1 MKQKVNSF
9 DVFETAIVRIWAKP
23 TDLFRELGNQL
34 QQEGLIQVSP
44 ESWQQMRIDA
54 ETNARKA
61 SAKGE
66 VTLEEIYKQFLS
78 SFNWS
83 TEQLKQIMEKEIAL
97 ELASLRPVPKMR
109 QKIQSLQK
117 QNDRIIYMSDMY
129 LPKDIIQDFLVNN
142 NVWAKD
148 SNLYVSSEI
157 GASKATGEL
166 FPYCLKQESI
176 KARDLI
182 HIGDNLNSDVKK
194 PKKQGV
200 KVEPFTQTHLNRYEQ
215 LLADEQSLPQRF
227 RSLLAGM
234 SRLTRLQ
241 SQQTDLQKQVIW
253 DTTASAIAPVLF
265 GFVHSCLQKAQER
278 GIKRLYFVARDG
290 QILHKIAEVIC
301 RNWNYD
307 IDCRYLYGS
316 RQAWNAPALQEIGE
330 TELTWIFSNTTFL
343 SVDAVCERVN
353 IKPEQIQDILNRYG
367 FGTAK
372 WNLNLDNE
380 EREQL
385 KRVFDEKEVLD
396 IILATAA
403 TYREKA
409 IGYFRQEQ
417 LDDGLPFAIVDV
429 GWTGSSLRSFSKVLQ
444 SAGFYPQSG
453 THGFFFALEK
463 RLKASAKD
471 QLLAYFYDAEA
482 PVGNRSNICQYRCLF
497 ELFVSADHGGTKE
510 YDRNG
515 DRYFPVL
522 RYEKNEVAI
531 NWGLYVLHDAAV
543 EFANQFTS
551 NLTPQ
556 ECSVDLFLKATD
568 ILMEEFVNNPSTKEA
583 KTFGSFLMAE
593 DQGEKTLYELAP
605 AYTLIDCINL
615 IARGRHPHRNIWF
628 SASLARTN
636 PILRIF
642 LNEKFVSS
650 THNIRVIGS
659 KLRRGIFSKQVS
671 EPV

>member
-23 TDLFRELGNQL
+23 TDLFWELGNQL
-34 QQEGLIQVSP
+34 KQEGLIQVSP

-61 SAKGE
+61 SPKGE

-78 SFNWS
+78 YFNWS
-83 TEQLKQIMEKEIAL
+83 TEQLKQIMEKEIVL
-97 ELASLRPVPKMR
+97 ETASLRPVPKIQ
-109 QKIQSLQK
+109 QKIQSLQE
-117 QNDRIIYMSDMY
+117 QNARIIYMSDMY
-129 LPKDIIQDFLVNN
+129 LPKNVIRDFLVKNN
-142 NVWAKD
+142 TWAKE
-148 SNLYVSSEI
+148 SELYVSSEI
-157 GASKATGEL
+157 GASKATGKL

-176 KARDLI
+176 KANDLI
-182 HIGDNLNSDVKK
+182 HIGDNLNSDIKK

-215 LLADEQSLPQRF
+215 LLANEQSLPLRF

-241 SQQTDLQKQVIW
+241 SEQTDFHKQVIW
-253 DTTASAIAPVLF
+253 DTTSSAIAPILF
-265 GFVHSCLQKAQER
+265 GFVYSCLQEAQKR

-290 QILHKIAEVIC
+290 QILHKIAQVIC

-353 IKPEQIQDILNRYG
+353 IKPAQIQDVLNRYG
-367 FGTAK
+367 FSKAK
-372 WNLNLDNE
+372 WNLNLDKE
-380 EREQL
+380 ERSQL
-385 KRVFDEKEVLD
+385 KRVFVEKEVVD
-396 IILATAA
+396 VVLATA
-403 TYREKA
+403 TIYREKA
-409 IGYFRQEQ
+409 IGYFRQEE

-463 RLKASAKD
+463 RVKASTLD
-471 QLLAYFYDAEA
+471 ELLAYYYDAEA
-482 PVGNRSNICQYRCLF
+482 PVGNRADTCQYRCLL

-510 YDRNG
+510 YECDG
-515 DRYFPVL
+515 ERYFPVL
-522 RYEKNEVAI
+522 RYQKNEVAI
-531 NWGLYVLHDAAV
+531 NWGLHVLHDATV

-568 ILMEEFVNNPSTKEA
+568 ILMEEFVNNPSIQEA

-593 DQGEKTLYELAP
+593 DQGEKHLYELAP
-605 AYTLIDCINL
+605 AYTLVDCIRL
-615 IARGRHPHRNIWF
+615 ITRGRHPHGNIWF
-628 SASLARTN
+628 PASLARSN

-642 LNEKFVSS
+642 INSKAVSM
-650 THNIRVIGS
+650 THNIRVLGS
-659 KLRRGIFSKQVS
+659 RLRRTIFSKQVS

>member
-1 MKQKVNSF
+1 MKHKVISF

-23 TDLFRELGNQL
+23 THLFWELGNNL
-34 QQEGLIQVSP
+34 KQEELIQISP
-44 ESWQQMRIDA
+44 QSWQQMRIEA
-54 ETNARKA
+54 EQTARKK
-61 SAKGE
+61 SLTGE
-66 VTLEEIYKQFLS
+66 VSIEDIYQQLALLLGWS
-78 SFNWS
+78 S
-83 TEQLKQIMEKEIAL
+83 EQVKKVIQKEIAL
-97 ELASLRPVPKMR
+97 EISSLRPVPANQR
-109 QKIQSLQK
+109 KIKALQEK
-117 QNDRIIYMSDMY
+117 NARIIYMSDMY
-129 LPKDIIQDFLVNN
+129 LSEATIENFLIQN
-142 NVWAKD
+142 NVWATGSK
-148 SNLYVSSEI
+148 LYVSSKVGI
-157 GASKATGEL
+157 SKATGKL
-166 FPYCLKQESI
+166 FRHCLKQESVNPSEM
-176 KARDLI
+176 L
-182 HIGDNLNSDVKK
+182 HIGDNLHADVKK
-194 PKKQGV
+194 PKRQGV

-215 LLADEQSLPQRF
+215 IIAEEPNLPLRF

-241 SQQTDLQKQVIW
+241 SQQSTSHKQVIW

-265 GFVHSCLQKAQER
+265 GFVHSCLQKAQEK

-301 RNWNYD
+301 RNWHYD

-330 TELTWIFSNTTFL
+330 TELSWIFSNTTFL

-353 IKPEQIQDILNRYG
+353 IKPKQIQDILNRHG
-367 FGTAK
+367 FATAK
-372 WNLNLDNE
+372 WNLNLNSH
-380 EREQL
+380 ERERL
-385 KRVFDEKEVLD
+385 KRVFIEKEVVD
-396 IILATAA
+396 IILATAT

-417 LDDGLPFAIVDV
+417 LDGLPFAIVDV

-515 DRYFPVL
+515 DKYFPVL

-531 NWGLYVLHDAAV
+531 NWGLYVLHEAAV

-605 AYTLIDCINL
+605 AYTFIDCIKL
-615 IARGRHPHRNIWF
+615 ITRGRHPHENIWL

-642 LNEKFVSS
+642 LNEKAVSS

-659 KLRRGIFSKQVS
+659 RLRHSIFSKPIS
-671 EPV
+671 NPF

>member
-1 MKQKVNSF
+1 MNQKVNSF

-23 TDLFRELGNQL
+23 TDLFWELGNQL
-34 QQEGLIQVSP
+34 KQEGLIHVSP
-44 ESWQQMRIDA
+44 EAWQKMRVDA
-54 ETNARKA
+54 ENNARRA

-66 VTLEEIYKQFLS
+66 VTLEQIYKQFLS
-78 SFNWS
+78 CFNWS
-83 TEQLKQIMEKEIAL
+83 TNQLKQIMEKEIAL
-97 ELASLRPVPKMR
+97 ELKSLRPVPKIQ

-117 QNDRIIYMSDMY
+117 QNSRIIYMSDMY
-129 LPKDIIQDFLVNN
+129 LPKNVIQDFLVKN

-148 SNLYVSSEI
+148 SKLYISSEI
-157 GASKATGEL
+157 EASKATGEL
-166 FPYCLKQESI
+166 FPYCLKQELI
-176 KARDLI
+176 KASDLV
-182 HIGDNLNSDVKK
+182 HIGDNLNSDVKQA
-194 PKKQGV
+194 KKQGI

-215 LLADEQSLPQRF
+215 LIADEQRLPLRF
-227 RSLLAGM
+227 RSLLAGI

-241 SQQTDLQKQVIW
+241 SQQTNSNKQVIW
-253 DTTASAIAPVLF
+253 ETTASVIAPVLF
-265 GFVHSCLQKAQER
+265 GFVHCCLQEAQKK

-330 TELTWIFSNTTFL
+330 TELTWIFNNTTFL
-343 SVDAVCERVN
+343 SIDAVCERVN
-353 IKPEQIQDILNRYG
+353 IKPTQIQEVLNRYS
-367 FGTAK
+367 FGTAN
-372 WNLNLDNE
+372 WNLNLDSE
-380 EREQL
+380 ERERL
-385 KRVFDEKEVLD
+385 KQVFVEQEVVD
-396 IILATAA
+396 VILAAA
-403 TYREKA
+403 TTYREKA

-417 LDDGLPFAIVDV
+417 LDDGLPYAIVDV

-453 THGFFFALEK
+453 TRGFFFALEK
-463 RLKASAKD
+463 RVKASTLD

-482 PVGNRSNICQYRCLF
+482 PVGNRADTCQYRCLL

-510 YDRNG
+510 YDWNG

-522 RYEKNEVAI
+522 RYQKNEIAI

-556 ECSVDLFLKATD
+556 ECSIDLFLKATD
-568 ILMEEFVNNPSTKEA
+568 ILIEEFVNNPSIQEA
-583 KTFGSFLMAE
+583 KTFGSFLIAE

-605 AYTLIDCINL
+605 AYTLIDCIKL
-615 IARGRHPHRNIWF
+615 ITRGRHPHGNIWLP
-628 SASLARTN
+628 ASLARTN
-636 PILRIF
+636 PILRTF
-642 LNEKFVSS
+642 LNSKAVSM
-650 THNIRVIGS
+650 THNIRVLGS
-659 KLRRGIFSKQVS
+659 RLRRNILSKQVS
-671 EPV
+671 GTV

>member
-1 MKQKVNSF
+1 MKHKVNSF

-23 TDLFRELGNQL
+23 TDLFWELGNQL
-34 QQEGLIQVSP
+34 KQEGLIQVSP
-44 ESWQQMRIDA
+44 EAWQKMRVDA
-54 ETNARKA
+54 ETNARRA

-66 VTLEEIYKQFLS
+66 VTLEQIYQQFLS
-78 SFNWS
+78 CFNWS
-83 TEQLKQIMEKEIAL
+83 TNQLKLVMEKEIAL
-97 ELASLRPVPKMR
+97 ELKSLRPVPKIQ

-117 QNDRIIYMSDMY
+117 QNSRIIYMSDMY
-129 LPKDIIQDFLVNN
+129 LPKNVIQDFLVKN

-148 SNLYVSSEI
+148 SKLYVSSEI
-157 GASKATGEL
+157 EASKATGEL
-166 FPYCLKQESI
+166 FPYCLKQELI
-176 KARDLI
+176 KASELL

-215 LLADEQSLPQRF
+215 LLVDEQSLPLRF

-241 SQQTDLQKQVIW
+241 SEQTDFHKQVIW
-253 DTTASAIAPVLF
+253 DTTSSVIAPILF
-265 GFVHSCLQKAQER
+265 GFVYSCLQSAQKKE
-278 GIKRLYFVARDG
+278 IKRLYFVARDG
-290 QILHKIAEVIC
+290 QILHKIAQVIC
-301 RNWNYD
+301 QNWNYD

-330 TELTWIFSNTTFL
+330 TELTWIFNNTTFL

-353 IKPEQIQDILNRYG
+353 IQPQKIQDVLNRYG
-367 FGTAK
+367 FDKAK

-380 EREQL
+380 ERSRL
-385 KRVFDEKEVLD
+385 KRAFAEKEVVH
-396 IILATAA
+396 IILATAT

-409 IGYFRQEQ
+409 IGYFRQEE
-417 LDDGLPFAIVDV
+417 LDNGLPFAIVDV

-453 THGFFFALEK
+453 TYGFFFALDK
-463 RLKASAKD
+463 RVKASAKD
-471 QLLAYFYDAEA
+471 QLLAYFYDAEV
-482 PVGNRSNICQYRCLF
+482 PVGNRADTCQYRCLL

-510 YDRNG
+510 YECDG

-522 RYEKNEVAI
+522 RYQKNEVAI

-543 EFANQFTS
+543 EFANQFTL

-556 ECSVDLFLKATD
+556 ECSIDLFLKGTD
-568 ILMEEFVNNPSTKEA
+568 ILMEEFVNNPSIQEA

-593 DQGEKTLYELAP
+593 DQGEKTFYELAP
-605 AYTLIDCINL
+605 VYTLIDCIKA
-615 IARGRHPHRNIWF
+615 IIRGRHPHRNVWLP
-628 SASLARTN
+628 ASLVRTN

-642 LNEKFVSS
+642 LNQELLNS
-650 THNIRVIGS
+650 THNIRLFGS
-659 KLRRGIFSKQVS
+659 RLKRSILSRQTS
-671 EPV
+671 EPI